1 MPVALYPAD
10 CLVIGQEDG
19 TISIDSEMIT
29 VAKYPANMMI
39 SYDIL
44 VSGVID
50 RYSCHYSS
58 QYLVSVFDSLKI
70 NLFEHH
76 STRQT
81 MMSSLLQSK
90 LQLQLS
96 DFILIKTTGCQEAN
110 CLSPFTAALHNNG
123 NRIYWKDKIHIT
135 TVTTVTTPAHGDN

>member
-1 MPVALYPAD
+1 MFVDYHPGNFVAITLSCD
-10 CLVIGQEDG
+10 WSRGCG

-58 QYLVSVFDSLKI
+58 QYLVSVFDSKI
-70 NLFEHH
+70 NLFEFH

-81 MMSSLLQSK
+81 MMSS
-90 LQLQLS
+90 QLQLL
-96 DFILIKTTGCQEAN
+96 F
-110 CLSPFTAALHNNG
+110 
-123 NRIYWKDKIHIT
+123 
-135 TVTTVTTPAHGDN
+135 

>member
-58 QYLVSVFDSLKI
+58 QYLVSVFDIS
-70 NLFEHH
+70 
-76 STRQT
+76 R
-81 MMSSLLQSK
+81 
-90 LQLQLS
+90 
-96 DFILIKTTGCQEAN
+96 
-110 CLSPFTAALHNNG
+110 
-123 NRIYWKDKIHIT
+123 
-135 TVTTVTTPAHGDN
+135 